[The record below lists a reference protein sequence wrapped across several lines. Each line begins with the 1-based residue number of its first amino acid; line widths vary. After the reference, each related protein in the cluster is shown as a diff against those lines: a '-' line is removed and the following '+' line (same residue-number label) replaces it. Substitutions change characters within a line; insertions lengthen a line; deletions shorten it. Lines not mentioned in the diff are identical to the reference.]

1 VYNSVARKSRIMSL
15 AMVFK
20 GPEGIVLAADSRVT
34 LNATAQ
40 INGKDYLFP
49 STYDNATK
57 LLTPSLQTNQTHVGA
72 VTYGAGAIGQA
83 APRTAHSFMPEFD
96 AQLIKEAVGRL
107 SVEDFSKRFSAFFMD
122 QWNALMPA
130 GSKPNPNEN
139 MIFLLGGF
147 DEKSVYGRVFQVSIP
162 SSPTPKELNAGDGN
176 FGLVYGGQAEFSSR
190 LLCGYDEQ
198 LVTIVKKTLSLSDDK
213 EKELREALKAIA
225 TAIPFQFLP
234 LQDCVNLSIFLIR
247 TTITLQTWQVGIRGV
262 GGYIDVATVTQTKGY
277 LPVQQK
283 KIKGEFID

>member
-1 VYNSVARKSRIMSL
+1 MSL

-34 LNATAQ
+34 LNATTK

-57 LLTPSLQTNQTHVGA
+57 LLTPSPQTKQTHVGA
-72 VTYGAGAIGQA
+72 VTYGAGAIGQT

-96 AQLIKEAVGRL
+96 AQLIKEGVGRL
-107 SVEDFSKRFSAFFMD
+107 SVEDFSKKFSAFFME

-130 GSKPNPNEN
+130 GYAPAANEN

-147 DEKSVYGRVFQVSIP
+147 DENSVYGKVFQVSIP
-162 SSPTPKELNAGDGN
+162 SGPIPQELNSGDGE
-176 FGLVYGGQAEFSSR
+176 FGLVYGGQAEFSAR
-190 LLCGYDEQ
+190 LLSGYDEQ
-198 LVTIVKKTLSLSDDK
+198 LIAITKKTLSLADDK
-213 EKELREALKAIA
+213 EKDLREALKALS

-283 KIKGEFID
+283 EIKGEFIE